1 MFRNDKKTQKGAAA
15 KAAPG
20 QAPKEGEVKVPI
32 ETDDATADVADGTAQ
47 QAKPAADQKDQ
58 ELSPEE
64 EQRLTEE
71 AIRRGE
77 EAADDDLKA
86 DAERLRAE
94 RDELQKKYDS
104 VADDIAAAKKEAAE
118 AVDRL
123 TRTTAEWQNFR
134 RRTAQERERER
145 ERAAEKLVLSLLPV
159 IDDMERAIDH
169 ANSTAGD
176 NEQLKQFV
184 EGIDQV
190 HAKMVSTLQKQGVEV
205 IDPAGQPFDPNAHQA
220 VGRTENKDV
229 YDETVDQVYQ
239 KGYRMGGKVIRSAM
253 VTVTYGGP
261 KRPAPEA
268 KDKADAKSS
277 DDGGAPQKD
286 AGSANSTDAQ

>member
-1 MFRNDKKTQKGAAA
+1 MFGKDNKKGAAQ
-15 KAAPG
+15 AAPG
-20 QAPKEGEVKVPI
+20 KAPEEGEVKVPI
-32 ETDDATADVADGTAQ
+32 ETDDATASVDDATKAD
-47 QAKPAADQKDQ
+47 AKSDAQ

-64 EQRLTEE
+64 EQRLTDE

-77 EAADDDLKA
+77 QAAADDLKA
-86 DAERLRAE
+86 DADKLRAE

-145 ERAAEKLVLSLLPV
+145 ERATEKLVSSLLPV

-169 ANSTAGD
+169 AGKTAGD

-190 HAKMVSTLQKQGVEV
+190 HTKMVSILQKEGVEV
-205 IDPAGQPFDPNAHQA
+205 IDPAGQPFDPMAHQA

-253 VTVTYGGP
+253 VTVSYGGP
-261 KRPAPEA
+261 KRPAQEA
-268 KDKADAKSS
+268 KDDGSSKSS
-277 DDGGAPQKD
+277 NGSGAPNKD
-286 AGSANSTDAQ
+286 AGSANKADAQ